1 MKQDAPSKPEQK
13 QPAKQA
19 YSTPSLIEYGS
30 IAKLTQTG
38 GVTGA
43 DAMAMM
49 ACL

>member
-1 MKQDAPSKPEQK
+1 MKQDTPSKPEQK
-13 QPAKQA
+13 PPAKQV

-38 GVTGA
+38 GQSGA
-43 DAMAMM
+43 DSMVKM